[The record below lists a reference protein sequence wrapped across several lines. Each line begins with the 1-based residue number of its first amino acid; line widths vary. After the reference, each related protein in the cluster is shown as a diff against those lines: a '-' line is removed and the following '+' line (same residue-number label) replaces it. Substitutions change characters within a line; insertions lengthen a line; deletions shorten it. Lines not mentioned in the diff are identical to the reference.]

1 MDLSR
6 RALAAP
12 LLTLLAAAS
21 LLSGCTSEKG
31 DATLRPS
38 PGVQL
43 KLGAPMFEFQP
54 ADVAE
59 LTLHQ
64 NDPVRDR
71 RWQARF
77 ARRSDG
83 DWEIATAPEGRALID
98 RRANSAFLNH
108 LLSTLT
114 TLVWQ
119 TEPPQGDLEN
129 FGLRVPHYAL
139 RFRARDREFDLQL
152 GLPAGAQDRY
162 ARVAGHDPALVVRG
176 ATLRMI
182 ELIESFETLRLA
194 TVLTFD
200 RDRPDEIELFERE
213 QSVLYAQR
221 HNDDWADRRLRPV
234 RHDVMAYLDYLV
246 HLRMRR
252 YIDDPAQARAIT
264 ARLTKSAAWRIVLT
278 DRRGVRTELRAG
290 RGPDGALVAISSDR
304 PETAFELF
312 PETARGLKPARRK
325 F

>member
-1 MDLSR
+1 MGLHR

-43 KLGAPMFEFQP
+43 KLGTPMFEFQP
-54 ADVAE
+54 ADVSE
-59 LTLHQ
+59 VTLRQ

-71 RWQARF
+71 RWEARF

-83 DWEIATAPEGRALID
+83 DWEIATAPDGVALLD
-98 RRANSAFLNH
+98 RRANSPFLNH

-119 TEPPQGDLEN
+119 ETPAQGDLEN
-129 FGLRVPHYAL
+129 FGLRVPHYAI
-139 RFRARDREFDLQL
+139 RFRARDRDFDLQL
-152 GLPAGAQDRY
+152 GLPAGTQNRY
-162 ARVAGHDPALVVRG
+162 ARVAGHAPALVVRG

-182 ELIESFETLRLA
+182 ELIEGFETFRLP

-200 RDRPDEIELFERE
+200 RDRPDEVELLERE
-213 QSVLYAQR
+213 LPVLYAQR
-221 HNDDWADRRLRPV
+221 HNDDWADRRLRPP
-234 RHDVMAYLDYLV
+234 RFDVAAYVDYLV

-252 YIDDPAQARAIT
+252 YVDDPVRARAIT
-264 ARLTKSAAWRIVLT
+264 AALAKAPTWRIVLT
-278 DRRGVRTELRAG
+278 DRRGARTELRVG
-290 RGPDGALVAISSDR
+290 RGPDGTLVATNSDR